1 MSSSPARRR
10 ILLGGAVAVVVLAV
24 LAGVSLLGGSPD
36 RSGSGPT
43 TSDPV
48 ARARLDVP
56 RRDPADPLARGPVD
70 APVVVALWSD
80 FQCPFCRLY
89 AQRIAPALDAR
100 YVDRGLVRVEWHD
113 FAYLGPES
121 VLAARAAR
129 AAGRQ
134 GAFWPFHDAL
144 YAGRPAENAGAVTD
158 ASLATTADRLGL
170 DPARF
175 RADYADPAIAQ
186 AVADD
191 QRLGASLGVGGVP
204 SFVIDDRL
212 VFGAQPAATFEQ
224 VIDAALAARAGR

>member
-36 RSGSGPT
+36 RPGPGPT
-43 TSDPV
+43 SSDPV

-100 YVDRGLVRVEWHD
+100 YDDVMLN
-113 FAYLGPES
+113 YQTTS
-121 VLAARAAR
+121 
-129 AAGRQ
+129 
-134 GAFWPFHDAL
+134 FHDAL
-144 YAGRPAENAGAVTD
+144 YAGQPAENAGAVTD
-158 ASLATTADRLGL
+158 ASLAATADRLGL

-191 QRLGASLGVGGVP
+191 QRLGASLGVRGVP